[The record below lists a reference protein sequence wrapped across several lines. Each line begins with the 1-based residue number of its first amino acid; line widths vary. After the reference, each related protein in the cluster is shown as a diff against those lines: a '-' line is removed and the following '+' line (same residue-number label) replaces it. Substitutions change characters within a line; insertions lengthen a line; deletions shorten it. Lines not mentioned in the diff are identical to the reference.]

1 MSDKENISEHITY
14 YEATHSNKAV
24 EKGLDNTPSA
34 EQLENM
40 KLVALMCF
48 EPTRK
53 WYGKPIHIN
62 SFFRSPEVN
71 KAVNG
76 SPTSDH
82 PKGNSIDFTAGS
94 REENLKIFNWMKA
107 NLIFDQLIWEND
119 GEWIHV
125 SFRKAMNRNQ
135 VLNLHQIVA

>member
-1 MSDKENISEHITY
+1 MNISEHISY
-14 YEATHSNKAV
+14 EEATHSDKAV
-24 EKGLDNTPSA
+24 EKGLDNTPND

-48 EPTRK
+48 EPVRK
-53 WYGKPIHIN
+53 WYGKPLKIN
-62 SFFRSPEVN
+62 SFFRTPEVN

-82 PKGNSIDFTAGS
+82 PKGNSIDFTSGN
-94 REENLKIFNWMKA
+94 RDENIKLFNWCKA

-119 GEWIHV
+119 GVWIHI
-125 SFRKAMNRNQ
+125 SFRKNGNRNDT
-135 VLNLHQIVA
+135 LNLHQIIPK

>member
-1 MSDKENISEHITY
+1 MTELISEHITLH
-14 YEATHSNKAV
+14 EATHSDTAV
-24 EKGLDNTPSA
+24 KKGLKNIPNA

-40 KLVALMCF
+40 KQVAVMCF
-48 EPTRK
+48 EPVRK
-53 WYGKPIHIN
+53 WYGKPLTIN

-76 SPTSDH
+76 SKTSDH
-82 PKGNSIDFTAGS
+82 LKGNSIDLDAGS
-94 REENLKIFNWMKA
+94 RAENLKLFNWMKS

-125 SFRKAMNRNQ
+125 SFRKGGNRNE
-135 VLNLHQIVA
+135 VKNLTQIIPK

>member
-1 MSDKENISEHITY
+1 MIDISEHITY
-14 YEATHSNKAV
+14 AEATHSDKAI
-24 EKGLDNTPSA
+24 EKGLDNTPNE
-34 EQLENM
+34 EQLEHM

-48 EPTRK
+48 EPARK
-53 WYGKPIHIN
+53 WYDKPLHIL

-82 PKGNSIDFTAGS
+82 PKGNSIDLTTGS
-94 REENLKIFNWMKA
+94 REENLKLFNWMKT

-119 GEWIHV
+119 GAWIHV
-125 SFRKAMNRNQ
+125 SFRKNGNRNQ
-135 VLNLHQIVA
+135 TLNLKQVIPK

>member
-1 MSDKENISEHITY
+1 MTELISEHITL
-14 YEATHSNKAV
+14 YEATHSDTAV
-24 EKGLDNTPSA
+24 KKGLQNIPNA

-40 KLVALMCF
+40 KRVAVMCF
-48 EPTRK
+48 EPARK
-53 WYGKPIHIN
+53 WYGKPLEIL
-62 SFFRSPEVN
+62 SFFRSLTVN

-94 REENLKIFNWMKA
+94 REENLKLFMWMKA

-119 GEWIHV
+119 GAWIHV
-125 SFRKAMNRNQ
+125 SFRKSGNRNQ
-135 VLNLHQIVA
+135 TLKLTQIIPK